1 MPRRWG
7 NSGYLCTD
15 NDLDWR
21 SFQAKPEAQS
31 SRSTSQKCHIVV
43 DFFTK
48 KANSGNTLKAN
59 KCEKLKNF

>member
-1 MPRRWG
+1 M
-7 NSGYLCTD
+7 
-15 NDLDWR
+15 DWR

-48 KANSGNTLKAN
+48 KANSGNTLKVN
-59 KCEKLKNF
+59 KCEELKNY